1 VGNVVDVHA
10 SNNLHSRSLSIAL
23 FLKFSYDV
31 ASSKLGLMTVCL
43 LLNKPAMTAS
53 IITTISIGIVS
64 FTI

>member
-1 VGNVVDVHA
+1 MGNVVDVYA

-23 FLKFSYDV
+23 FFKFSYDV

-43 LLNKPAMTAS
+43 LLNKHAMTAS